1 MNLAFNYFGQNDT
14 PELILCNPDDTE
26 IGVIVSVEEFSPTV
40 CFSDISEISYKIYKT
55 DDETYNHLIYDKHV
69 ERRQVKVV
77 GTGYFIIKS
86 SPEFEDEKGKY
97 KAVQAQSCEAEL
109 NNIEMPYIDGT
120 YCLYSAE
127 NFGKKTNDEIAQ
139 QEDEYLNENCI
150 LYEIMSVIPS
160 WTLSGQIDFVEKDKY
175 IELAKKFRT
184 FEGTASPPS
193 VYSFFKNEIQDSYEC
208 FVGFDIEQRQIRI
221 LTYDDVFEEL
231 SMIISEANILN
242 SCEISTPIDNY
253 VNCLNVSGTNGVNIA
268 TYNPLGNS
276 LIYNF
281 DHDINIGLIDGVL
294 KEALIYWKNSIQN
307 NIFYSG
313 LYCDTDVIQKW
324 INASIKK
331 STYKKNLLEAIGTG
345 EETKINSL
353 LNDTSFLTNIG
364 LTDDER
370 TNYIKSL
377 QDSGTNTS
385 LIDNIFIEL
394 SFKRVSMLSVD
405 KFNSYE
411 GNIELYK
418 MKKFLYSMQE
428 LQLNIES
435 EINSLNSYLN
445 GYNSQVKALKV
456 TVVET
461 EENQQKLDQE
471 IEKVNLY
478 ITTVNN
484 TLEEYED
491 VLNTVNDIVNN
502 ISSLLSKTH
511 LENQFQ
517 HRFNEFLIAHPD
529 YNITVEKLYANLT
542 RYIKQQTYTDE
553 NIIVTDAMGLSE
565 KFKQEEELYNSS
577 VSLLESISIPAYEIS
592 VGAEAFLFSNDF
604 KDIIEKL
611 NINSALYV
619 DLPNG
624 DVPLFHL
631 LKIIMNYDENTCE
644 MVFGN
649 RLRLSD
655 PTKIFSDLQQNIA
668 SSASI
673 IAAERVN
680 WGVQE
685 EKVNELIRA
694 KDADIDTTFR
704 AMSNSFNKT
713 TFGDDGFRCYAVD
726 EKGSKTFGMWCANGT
741 MMFTDG
747 ETPKM
752 AIGRILKADGTYD
765 YGFYGRS
772 LIANSVS
779 ADKLVAGALSK
790 GTNYVRNGSFEAD
803 INYWSG
809 GSIDDEHLAPLGKQ
823 YLILDSGD
831 FSIQDLSMG
840 NTSTIVL
847 TEGTYTISF
856 YCRRSVTGTGIT
868 GLDGACVE
876 LLNGEEVIAICNFS
890 DEEAFDVC
898 NGTDTKSH
906 WARCH
911 SVIKVP
917 EAISNPKIRIYNGSK
932 YQAAFDGIMLEKA
945 GVLHDY
951 TPHITETYAKYTII
965 DDGGITVYDGKIQ
978 ILNNNGIAV
987 FKADNEGNLNIIG
1000 KLTASTGS
1008 NIAGWETNDYAIYK
1022 GYTGMMSEG
1031 AYAFFAGAKDYNNTD
1046 SNGRVIPTDPNFSVT
1061 HDGSLVASKAT
1072 VTGSI
1077 YASYLQATT
1086 GGQIANWTITKDA
1099 LTGGKLVLTKNGYI
1113 TEFDGR
1119 SLRFGK
1125 AKSSG
1130 IYSESDFGSCISMM
1144 KSTNNVFN
1152 DPTSD
1157 NLSIAG
1163 RTVIQFGLRGNS
1175 GSFEE
1180 VGRMYKFSYTGGSNL
1195 FNKNV
1200 LDINSVKLS
1209 NVIIGNIV
1217 YRVSADTVQTVGLS
1231 GITPVVCTSVEQYL
1245 RLDPFTGTI
1254 SGLFDWIF

>member
-428 LQLNIES
+428 FQLNIES

-445 GYNSQVKALKV
+445 GYNSQVEALKV

-484 TLEEYED
+484 SLEKYEGI
-491 VLNTVNDIVNN
+491 LNTVNDIVNN

-673 IAAERVN
+673 IAAERVS

-685 EKVNELIRA
+685 EKVNELMRA
-694 KDADIDTTFR
+694 KNADIDTTFR

-713 TFGDDGFRCYAVD
+713 TFGDDGFRCYAVND
-726 EKGSKTFGMWCANGT
+726 EGLKTYGMWCANGT

-765 YGFYGRS
+765 YGFYGGS

-779 ADKLVAGALSK
+779 ADKLVAGVLSK
-790 GTNYVRNGSFEAD
+790 GTNLVKNGSFEHSTD
-803 INYWSG
+803 FWE
-809 GSIDDEHLAPLGKQ
+809 GSNAGSKQFAVPIGYNCLYLNRNESIIQNLNISYIDDGE
-823 YLILDSGD
+823 YIL
-831 FSIQDLSMG
+831 
-840 NTSTIVL
+840 
-847 TEGTYTISF
+847 SF
-856 YCRRSVTGTGIT
+856 YYSGVT
-868 GLDGACVE
+868 V
-876 LLNGEEVIAICNFS
+876 NGEPLSEDKLKEINNAEVSLIYETSDGIIKTETCSPEDNRIIQECSGNDSNDNYIAC
-890 DEEAFDVC
+890 
-898 NGTDTKSH
+898 K
-906 WARCH
+906 WARCYKKIILPSGIVSAH
-911 SVIKVP
+911 IKI
-917 EAISNPKIRIYNGSK
+917 ANNRSATTY
-932 YQAAFDGIMLEKA
+932 FDGIMFEKS
-945 GVLHDY
+945 VDINEY
-951 TPHITETYAKYTII
+951 TPHISETYARYTTIN
-965 DDGGITVYDGKIQ
+965 DEGITVYDGKIK
-978 ILNNNGIAV
+978 ILNNSGIIV
-987 FKADNEGNLNIIG
+987 FSADTEGNL
-1000 KLTASTGS
+1000 KLTGEISSKKGD
-1008 NIAGWETNDYAIYK
+1008 IAGWQIDNTFIFKENNGNIMKIASSGNRIFSFKNSEKEVFYVDNDGKLFA
-1022 GYTGMMSEG
+1022 EG
-1031 AYAFFAGAKDYNNTD
+1031 ATIYGYVNAGSGKIGAWSINGNSLNNNNKGELVLENGLYTTKFDGYGIYGGKNNSWGMSITMAPSSGSANGTWNGVINNIFNDSSKTYDNLALTGREEIFFGLRPNGTYKEAGKIYWNSSLFNEYPIFKIEAIQANRIVIDGVVYFINSFTD
-1046 SNGRVIPTDPNFSVT
+1046 SNLMSASNPLGR
-1061 HDGSLVASKAT
+1061 
-1072 VTGSI
+1072 
-1077 YASYLQATT
+1077 YLGLTT
-1086 GGQIANWTITKDA
+1086 
-1099 LTGGKLVLTKNGYI
+1099 LY
-1113 TEFDGR
+1113 
-1119 SLRFGK
+1119 
-1125 AKSSG
+1125 
-1130 IYSESDFGSCISMM
+1130 
-1144 KSTNNVFN
+1144 
-1152 DPTSD
+1152 
-1157 NLSIAG
+1157 
-1163 RTVIQFGLRGNS
+1163 
-1175 GSFEE
+1175 
-1180 VGRMYKFSYTGGSNL
+1180 
-1195 FNKNV
+1195 
-1200 LDINSVKLS
+1200 
-1209 NVIIGNIV
+1209 
-1217 YRVSADTVQTVGLS
+1217 
-1231 GITPVVCTSVEQYL
+1231 
-1245 RLDPFTGTI
+1245 
-1254 SGLFDWIF
+1254 